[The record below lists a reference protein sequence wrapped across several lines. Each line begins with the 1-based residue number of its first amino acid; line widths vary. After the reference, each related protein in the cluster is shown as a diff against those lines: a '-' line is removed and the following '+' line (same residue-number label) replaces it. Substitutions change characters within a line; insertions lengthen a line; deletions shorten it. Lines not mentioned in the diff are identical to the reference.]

1 MTGPA
6 LQKPGFFYFKNSVM
20 KLIPSLRLED
30 VATMIGAGFSGNP
43 DFAIT
48 GLNEIH
54 MVEAGDLT
62 FVDHPKY
69 YAKALNSN
77 ATTIIINKE
86 VECPEGKALLF
97 HTDPFAAYV
106 SLVKKFRPFEPAYA
120 AVSPSA
126 TIGEGTF
133 IQPNAFIGNH
143 VTIGKN
149 CIIHANASIYDYTEI
164 GDNVIIHSGAVIGAD
179 AYYFQRKPQGYR
191 KFESCGR
198 VVLSDDVEVGALC
211 TIDKGVSGDTFVGK
225 GTKFD
230 NHVQVGHDT
239 YIGSN
244 CLIGSHCAIAGV
256 TRIEDDVILWGKVVV
271 NKDLVIGKG
280 AIVLA
285 TSGVGKNLEAG
296 KTYFG
301 IPAEEA
307 RKKWRELAALRQ
319 LPAILASL
327 SKEEKVDFLDQD

>member
-1 MTGPA
+1 MDLQPSVSLKTIIEITGA
-6 LQKPGFFYFKNSVM
+6 TCTYNSG
-20 KLIPSLRLED
+20 LIIS
-30 VATMIGAGFSGNP
+30 
-43 DFAIT
+43 

-54 MVEAGDLT
+54 MVRKGDLT

-69 YAKALNSN
+69 YSKALNSK
-77 ATTIIINKE
+77 ATFILINKI
-86 VECPEGKALLF
+86 VDCPEDKVLIL
-97 HTDPFAAYV
+97 HEDPFAAFIK
-106 SLVKKFRPFEPAYA
+106 LVREFRPFEPADSLISRSS
-120 AVSPSA
+120 V
-126 TIGEGTF
+126 IGEGTI

-149 CIIHANASIYDYTEI
+149 CVIHANVSIYDHCVI
-164 GDNVIIHSGAVIGAD
+164 GDNVIIHSGTILGAD

-198 VVLSDDVEVGALC
+198 VIISDNVEIGALC
-211 TIDKGVSGDTFVGK
+211 AIDKGVSGDTFIGV

-239 YIGSN
+239 YIGNN

-285 TSGVGKNLEAG
+285 TSGVDKSIPGG

-301 IPAEEA
+301 VPVEEA
-307 RKKWRELAALRQ
+307 RKKWRELAALRTLPSIITQ
-319 LPAILASL
+319 LRRL
-327 SKEEKVDFLDQD
+327 V